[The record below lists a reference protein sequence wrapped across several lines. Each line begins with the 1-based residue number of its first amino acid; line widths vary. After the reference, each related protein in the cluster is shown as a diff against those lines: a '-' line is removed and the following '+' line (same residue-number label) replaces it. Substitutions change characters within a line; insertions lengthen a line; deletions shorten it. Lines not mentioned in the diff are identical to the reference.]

1 VPESAAAPPGA
12 ATRAAR
18 REIRRLDAALRTL
31 ENREASLHAAMA
43 THASDHARLGELQ
56 AQLDALRTERDE
68 LETDWLNA
76 TETLEQLA
84 WSQSNRLA

>member
-1 VPESAAAPPGA
+1 
-12 ATRAAR
+12 
-18 REIRRLDAALRTL
+18 
-31 ENREASLHAAMA
+31 MA

-84 WSQSNRLA
+84 WTQSKRLA